1 MSWAR
6 GLIQWVTFKTLLVL
20 HLASIPQVQ
29 SEPPDQPESER
40 EGITELM
47 AKGMDR
53 GNGGELGPLI
63 QSTVLSKL

>member
-1 MSWAR
+1 M
-6 GLIQWVTFKTLLVL
+6 TFKTLLVL
-20 HLASIPQVQ
+20 HLASIPRVQ
-29 SEPPDQPESER
+29 SDPPDQPESEQ

-63 QSTVLSKL
+63 QFTALSKL